1 MSEHFG
7 MKYSIYTTS
16 VYEVFLLDKQII
28 SGSTIVS
35 IISVAHKGNM
45 SNTRPGEINVPEEPQ
60 GRERT

>member
-7 MKYSIYTTS
+7 MKCTIYTTS

-28 SGSTIVS
+28 LGFTTVS

-45 SNTRPGEINVPEEPQ
+45 SNARPEEISTPEEPQ
-60 GRERT
+60 GRERS